1 MDVLCPDPGM
11 PPLPPNI
18 CEVVPGPPP
27 PEIQELL
34 KEGQTIRDR
43 WRVIRCI
50 GNGGFGQI
58 YRAEDLDTREAVA
71 VKVESLASNKQ
82 VLKMEV
88 AVLRKLQGCKH
99 ACEFMGCGRTP
110 EFNYVVMTLQG
121 PSLSDL
127 RKRQEGLKFSLST
140 TLRVGTQALEAIR
153 AIHECGFLH
162 RDVKPSN
169 FTIGRSS
176 ATCHTIYLLD
186 FGLARQ
192 FTLPTG
198 EVRPRREKAAFRGTV
213 RYASPAAHRGEEL
226 GRQDDLWSLFY
237 MLVEFVTGQL
247 PWRKIKDKDT
257 VGRIKDTYNHDIFLA
272 ALPYEFKTFY
282 AHLMTISYFDKP
294 DYPALQAVFHACA
307 RRLYVGEHDLFDWE
321 LSLPVQAPQPVQPDN
336 RTATN
341 SRTNCSEPLQSC
353 LKPRRS
359 REALAATHKM
369 RQDSNCAIITHSR
382 GEDSYQDRGVLEEIG
397 PKLRTSIITPH
408 IGTNKPKLLG
418 AKSEPF
424 LYQPPNPE
432 LDPRSG
438 PSYPNPHTVSA
449 HPAPP
454 RRPKGLAPVPCVSGR
469 RRRYKP
475 CESQIKGES

>member
-1 MDVLCPDPGM
+1 M
-11 PPLPPNI
+11 
-18 CEVVPGPPP
+18 
-27 PEIQELL
+27 
-34 KEGQTIRDR
+34 
-43 WRVIRCI
+43 
-50 GNGGFGQI
+50 
-58 YRAEDLDTREAVA
+58 
-71 VKVESLASNKQ
+71 
-82 VLKMEV
+82 
-88 AVLRKLQGCKH
+88 
-99 ACEFMGCGRTP
+99 
-110 EFNYVVMTLQG
+110 MTLQG

-198 EVRPRREKAAFRGTV
+198 EVRPRRDRAAFRGTV

-257 VGRIKDTYNHDIFLA
+257 VGRIKDAYNHDNFLA

-282 AHLMTISYFDKP
+282 TQLVSLCYFDKP
-294 DYPALQAVFHACA
+294 DYTALQAVFRACA

-321 LSLPVQAPQPVQPDN
+321 LSLPVQAPPQALPDN

-353 LKPRRS
+353 LKPRRG
-359 REALAATHKM
+359 REALVANQRL

-382 GEDSYQDRGVLEEIG
+382 GEDSLQEKGLLEEIR
-397 PKLRTSIITPH
+397 PKDRADPPEPQWSHNNAENGTTP
-408 IGTNKPKLLG
+408 PRLQG
-418 AKSEPF
+418 AKSMPALCQLPSSDAE
-424 LYQPPNPE
+424 
-432 LDPRSG
+432 RSG
-438 PSYPNPHTVSA
+438 PYPPTPMTEAALSA
-449 HPAPP
+449 APQ
-454 RRPKGLAPVPCVSGR
+454 RPKGQAPAPCVSGR

-475 CESQIKGES
+475 CQTKALTQGEA